1 MRPSSGRSLNKEV
14 AGAPWALPVQWA
26 LAPFW
31 EERNVSGLCVRGQ
44 WECPGALS
52 PGAAEEEAGGE
63 KQLLSPSSFVKR
75 LENNPGSPQIP
86 LEGDEL

>member
-1 MRPSSGRSLNKEV
+1 M
-14 AGAPWALPVQWA
+14 
-26 LAPFW
+26 
-31 EERNVSGLCVRGQ
+31 RGQ